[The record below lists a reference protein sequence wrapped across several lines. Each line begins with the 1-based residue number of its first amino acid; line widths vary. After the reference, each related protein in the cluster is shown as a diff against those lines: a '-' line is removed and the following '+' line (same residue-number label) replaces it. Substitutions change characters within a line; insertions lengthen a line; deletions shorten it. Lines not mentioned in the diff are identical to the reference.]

1 MKWKVLI
8 IILAAILLLGSAVKV
23 ASDKIFNYILLS
35 SLTDSDI
42 KLDSLLSDKTSTSEI
57 TSANNNENSS
67 TNNDNATG
75 TEKIKINENR
85 EELSET
91 SEIENIAQNGSHKNA
106 DSLAV
111 SVNKNNITSS
121 DENSLNDTNSST
133 AVDPSA
139 LSKTSNE
146 SNNNVIVSD
155 NVVSSSESRNVENS
169 NVENSN
175 VETEIINDN
184 IANENTINY
193 NTNTFGQKILKLF
206 KKKKNTQINDSA
218 KNNSTVE
225 DSQIIDKDIINDNG
239 ESKTASTSD
248 NNTSPESSV
257 SDENDENDDAADIIK
272 VAEQKVSTTDKFK
285 ASQILLSKL
294 KPSDISILKDMLI
307 GGDVTDEEL
316 SRAKQIIKE
325 RVTEDE
331 KEILKSMFNKY
342 QSILDD

>member
-35 SLTDSDI
+35 NLTDSDI

-57 TSANNNENSS
+57 KSANNNQNSS

-155 NVVSSSESRNVENS
+155 NVVSSSESRNI
-169 NVENSN
+169 ENSN